1 MGNEAK
7 MIELSNE
14 AKNLIMEFYE
24 EQKVICGGDN
34 VLEYIKNT
42 EDGRK
47 ITVRERD
54 GEDEEYDL
62 PCIASTLRYTLRGIG
77 PCGSGFYE
85 ALDYA
90 KSEVEDEYKNM
101 DKDEYIQ
108 YVGSLYYLGE
118 RAEEIYARLQE
129 IEKEAEKI
137 WE

>member
-1 MGNEAK
+1 MTNEEK

-24 EQKVICGGDN
+24 DQMVLCGGDN
-34 VLEYIKNT
+34 VLEYIKST
-42 EDGRK
+42 EDGRQ

-54 GEDEEYDL
+54 CENTEYDL

-129 IEKEAEKI
+129 IEKEAEEI